1 MADGHIILQDLR
13 KSFGSKHV
21 LNGINLSVPK
31 GHSLVVI
38 GGSGTGKSVMLKC
51 VLGILRADSGSIQI
65 GGEEVVGLKGAAR
78 DEYLCAASACC
89 SRAGALFDSLPVWEN
104 VAFGLI
110 QGRNMP
116 RAKAKDIAIE
126 KLSQVGLERR
136 SGQALPGGTFRRHAK
151 ARRPRPR
158 HRRRS

>member
-1 MADGHIILQDLR
+1 MAEGHIILQDLR

-51 VLGILRADSGSIQI
+51 ILGILHADSGSIQI
-65 GGEEVVGLKGAAR
+65 GGEEITGLKGKAR
-78 DEYLCAASACC
+78 DEFL
-89 SRAGALFDSLPVWEN
+89 RRFGMLFKGGALFDSLPVWEN

-110 QGRNMP
+110 QGRTWRALRP
-116 RAKAKDIAIE
+116 RTSPSKNSARLALTATWAN
-126 KLSQVGLERR
+126 STRR
-136 SGQALPGGTFRRHAK
+136 SFPAAC
-151 ARRPRPR
+151 
-158 HRRRS
+158 RSA